1 MFEGWKEG
9 KVEMYAQFDQVYQF
23 THLASESAAHAVAT
37 RICSS
42 YV

>member
-9 KVEMYAQFDQVYQF
+9 MVEMYAQSDQVCQF
-23 THLASESAAHAVAT
+23 MQPASESAAHAVAT